1 MTGPYTGGDTH
12 PANGTPGT
20 AYPGDVRATGVP
32 ETEEEP
38 SIGRIVSQLTSDVGT
53 LTRQE
58 LALAKA
64 ELREEAK
71 QAGKGA
77 GMLGGAAF
85 AGWML
90 ALFVSLTAMWALAEV
105 MHLAWAALIVAA
117 VWAVVAAVLAA
128 SGRKALRDVNP
139 KPEQTVETLKEDAQW
154 LKTRKP

>member
-1 MTGPYTGGDTH
+1 MTEPYTAGGNDQ
-12 PANGTPGT
+12 PRT
-20 AYPGDVRATGVP
+20 AYHGGSMPAG
-32 ETEEEP
+32 
-38 SIGRIVSQLTSDVGT
+38 SSQLYDEASLGELFSRVTGDVGT

-64 ELREEAK
+64 ELRAEAK

-90 ALFVSLTAMWALAEV
+90 GLFVSLTAMWALGEA

-117 VWAVVAAVLAA
+117 VWGVVAVVLGT
-128 SGRKALRDVNP
+128 SGRTALRDVNP

-154 LKTRKP
+154 LKTRRS

>member
-1 MTGPYTGGDTH
+1 MTEPYTPTGDSRA
-12 PANGTPGT
+12 PT
-20 AYPGDVRATGVP
+20 AVP
-32 ETEEEP
+32 VGSSYAEDSSLGE
-38 SIGRIVSQLTSDVGT
+38 IVSRLTTDVGT

-64 ELREEAK
+64 ELQAEAK

-77 GMLGGAAF
+77 GMLGGAAV

-90 ALFVSLTAMWALAEV
+90 ALFVSLTAMWALGEA

-117 VWAVVAAVLAA
+117 VWGVIAAVLAS
-128 SGRKALRDVNP
+128 SGRKALSEVNP

>member
-1 MTGPYTGGDTH
+1 MTTPYTAGGEEAQAPRMPSGSGVSGVSGGASYDDASLGELVSRLT
-12 PANGTPGT
+12 
-20 AYPGDVRATGVP
+20 GDM
-32 ETEEEP
+32 
-38 SIGRIVSQLTSDVGT
+38 GT

-64 ELREEAK
+64 ELRAEAK

-77 GMLGGAAF
+77 GLVGGAAL

-90 ALFVSLTAMWALAEV
+90 ALFLSLTVMWALGEA
-105 MHLAWAALIVAA
+105 MHLAWAALIVAV
-117 VWAVVAAVLAA
+117 VWGVVAAVLAR
-128 SGRKALRDVNP
+128 SGRNELREVNP